1 MASSW
6 KKKKKTV
13 LGFRV
18 CCRFLCIHMPDT
30 FCLIHSLP
38 EVIFEKEFCGS
49 GVEWDR
55 RLCVE
60 FQLCSTLR
68 LWKQELKCKLIMLGR
83 REGACPSLCA
93 FPLQCRFSGGSPGQL
108 TVLFLIPREKDRC

>member
-1 MASSW
+1 M
-6 KKKKKTV
+6 
-13 LGFRV
+13 
-18 CCRFLCIHMPDT
+18 HMPDT

-60 FQLCSTLR
+60 FQLHSTLR

-83 REGACPSLCA
+83 RREHAPACVLSYYNAAPLEGRLVSSLFC
-93 FPLQCRFSGGSPGQL
+93 FRF
-108 TVLFLIPREKDRC
+108 RERRTG